1 MSYSAAVPR
10 TLQDADPELEKLV
23 LVGDKALEDLKPR
36 ITTDQY
42 FDIAHMPDWVVD
54 AWLKAFGWP
63 YKWVDPADKRLLLKL
78 LPIIYKEGGTN
89 NGIILISQAFGG
101 SKDKPILLEPIV
113 YCQPLSEMNG
123 LSTEYATFC
132 DDFYYNSLTLDI
144 ELPLGVK
151 SNLKEILAIMKAAW
165 VRYRYTFRCRESA
178 AAPAAVS
185 LGRTLSLYPG
195 VRRWWHEAGLS
206 CGEELSGGQ
215 LHFPGQRA
223 IFRAYRA
230 DDHLYN
236 DWSEGPENPDG
247 WIVYPGPS
255 AGASLSD
262 AGSLSDDGMVS
273 GVHHHPGRL
282 SPAPYRRS
290 KGRVLPHL
298 DMEGLVAVAASMGL
312 VVVPRLLHL
321 AQLSG
326 GQGLSDGAGELE
338 PRLAGEL
345 MPTSDLDGFEPIRA
359 EVEKWLTIPTN
370 LARKVW
376 HVHSRAR
383 SQGLSS
389 GSGATDSAFGYG
401 SKAEPLA
408 SLEAPTSGAGI
419 GLSLAAKDERSPWFS
434 PVGWFDPGKSLVD
447 ALTFQ
452 ACAVTQMP

>member
-1 MSYSAAVPR
+1 VSYSAAVPR
-10 TLQDADPELEKLV
+10 ALQDADPELEKLV
-23 LVGDKALEDLKPR
+23 LVGDKALEDLKAR

-42 FDIAHMPDWVVD
+42 FDIARMADWVVD

-89 NGIILISQAFGG
+89 NGIILVSQAFGG

-151 SNLKEILAIMKAAW
+151 GNLKEILAIMKAAW

-215 LHFPGQRA
+215 LHFTGHRT

-236 DWSEGPENPDG
+236 DWSEGPENPD
-247 WIVYPGPS
+247 S
-255 AGASLSD
+255 
-262 AGSLSDDGMVS
+262 
-273 GVHHHPGRL
+273 
-282 SPAPYRRS
+282 PYRRS

-312 VVVPRLLHL
+312 VVVPRLL
-321 AQLSG
+321 
-326 GQGLSDGAGELE
+326 DG
-338 PRLAGEL
+338 AGEL

-370 LARKVW
+370 LVRKVW

-389 GSGATDSAFGYG
+389 GSGATDSAFGYD

-419 GLSLAAKDERSPWFS
+419 GRLPMAAKDERSPWFS

-452 ACAVTQMP
+452 ACAVTQMT